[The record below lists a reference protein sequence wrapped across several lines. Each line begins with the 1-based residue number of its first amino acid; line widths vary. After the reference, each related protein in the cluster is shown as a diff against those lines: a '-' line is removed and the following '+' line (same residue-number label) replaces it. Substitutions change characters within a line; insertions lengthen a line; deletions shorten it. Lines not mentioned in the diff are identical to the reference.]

1 VAGVQDCFKPNGMVR
16 DFASPCGVYC
26 SNTSRFN
33 CPLLRSNSTSFNWL
47 NYILVTYCEH
57 KLSMVTDVVF
67 NLSLFTKSICMSL
80 HMCVF
85 VVLSAKVCIYSIF
98 VSTCYEI
105 KNFVHCIKITSM
117 ACTGQWNGFVRIY
130 ICFLL
135 MQILQPSGLMMDF
148 NSLWCF

>member
-1 VAGVQDCFKPNGMVR
+1 
-16 DFASPCGVYC
+16 
-26 SNTSRFN
+26 
-33 CPLLRSNSTSFNWL
+33 
-47 NYILVTYCEH
+47 
-57 KLSMVTDVVF
+57 MVTDVVF

-117 ACTGQWNGFVRIY
+117 ACTGQ
-130 ICFLL
+130 
-135 MQILQPSGLMMDF
+135 
-148 NSLWCF
+148 